1 MTAVMTE
8 APKTGEATLENLR
21 ARAGE
26 LEAKV
31 ENLRTSLADSRRRL
45 ESLTAERGSLV
56 LPARSGK
63 DASAQKRLYA
73 IDEQLAVLRRDVA
86 DDGEALSE
94 LSIHLGSA
102 QNELERAEWERDRDA
117 VRKLLTA
124 RIEGKTAAKLE
135 KVANEFAEA
144 LKAAAKEDESI
155 AAALVTFEATLHGEA
170 GDVRRRTRHRAQI
183 LSVKFVNLLCID
195 TTQARPS
202 QLHGRDIREEDP
214 VPFRAALEALDRL
227 ELVF

>member
-45 ESLTAERGSLV
+45 ESLTAERGGLV

-73 IDEQLAVLRRDVA
+73 IDEQLAVLKRDVA

-94 LSIHLGSA
+94 LSAQFDSA
-102 QNELERAEWERDRDA
+102 QNDLERAEWECDRAA
-117 VRKLLTA
+117 VR
-124 RIEGKTAAKLE
+124 IGC
-135 KVANEFAEA
+135 NA
-144 LKAAAKEDESI
+144 L
-155 AAALVTFEATLHGEA
+155 
-170 GDVRRRTRHRAQI
+170 
-183 LSVKFVNLLCID
+183 
-195 TTQARPS
+195 
-202 QLHGRDIREEDP
+202 
-214 VPFRAALEALDRL
+214 
-227 ELVF
+227 

>member
-73 IDEQLAVLRRDVA
+73 IDEQLAVLGVDDDVFVGVA
-86 DDGEALSE
+86 
-94 LSIHLGSA
+94 HFH
-102 QNELERAEWERDRDA
+102 QF
-117 VRKLLTA
+117 
-124 RIEGKTAAKLE
+124 RIR
-135 KVANEFAEA
+135 EFAQ
-144 LKAAAKEDESI
+144 
-155 AAALVTFEATLHGEA
+155 F
-170 GDVRRRTRHRAQI
+170 
-183 LSVKFVNLLCID
+183 LCD
-195 TTQARPS
+195 
-202 QLHGRDIREEDP
+202 
-214 VPFRAALEALDRL
+214 ALDRGQPRACL
-227 ELVF
+227 AGGVLHCVSRRESHGDGD

>member
-1 MTAVMTE
+1 
-8 APKTGEATLENLR
+8 
-21 ARAGE
+21 
-26 LEAKV
+26 
-31 ENLRTSLADSRRRL
+31 
-45 ESLTAERGSLV
+45 

-73 IDEQLAVLRRDVA
+73 IDEQLAVLKRDVA

-94 LSIHLGSA
+94 LSAQFDSA
-102 QNELERAEWERDRDA
+102 QNDLERAEWECDRAA

-135 KVANEFAEA
+135 KAANEFAEA
-144 LKAAAKEDESI
+144 LKVAAEEDESI
-155 AAALVTFEATLHGEA
+155 AAALVTFEPSLHQEA
-170 GDVRRRTRHRAQI
+170 GDLKRRTRYRAQI

-195 TTQARPS
+195 TTDARPS
-202 QLHGRDIREEDP
+202 QLHGRDIREQDP

>member
-73 IDEQLAVLRRDVA
+73 IDEQLAVLKRDVA

-94 LSIHLGSA
+94 LSAQFDSA
-102 QNELERAEWERDRDA
+102 QNAPSGSA
-117 VRKLLTA
+117 TA
-124 RIEGKTAAKLE
+124 MP
-135 KVANEFAEA
+135 F
-144 LKAAAKEDESI
+144 ES
-155 AAALVTFEATLHGEA
+155 
-170 GDVRRRTRHRAQI
+170 
-183 LSVKFVNLLCID
+183 S
-195 TTQARPS
+195 
-202 QLHGRDIREEDP
+202 
-214 VPFRAALEALDRL
+214 
-227 ELVF
+227 